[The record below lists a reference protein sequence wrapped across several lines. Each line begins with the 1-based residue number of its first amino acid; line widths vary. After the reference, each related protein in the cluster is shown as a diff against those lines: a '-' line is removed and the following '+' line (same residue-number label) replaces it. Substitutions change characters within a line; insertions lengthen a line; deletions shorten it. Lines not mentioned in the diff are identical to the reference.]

1 MRGCGRSVTGEV
13 MECEDGGR
21 VIDCR
26 LRALSISGD
35 LRGGECVSE
44 SALLTGGV
52 GLEIWI
58 ATCGRC

>member
-1 MRGCGRSVTGEV
+1 